1 MLTILFNID
10 YWFYVFVSVWIPW
23 DSCFSAHE
31 THNQYPPLTQFCS
44 TNDSVGWLHVGHHH
58 LELLQRLQWQQQQQQ
73 QHVSLHHP
81 VLLQYTLMQ
90 YPLSSKDNTST
101 SSDTLAAAPHATAAA
116 VLIPRSTST
125 HVQVN
130 VAATLGQKMS
140 PVGAYFTKLHRR
152 FRPRDQPGQE
162 RHASCVAET
171 ARSVVCTP
179 TTVPRL

>member
-1 MLTILFNID
+1 M
-10 YWFYVFVSVWIPW
+10 
-23 DSCFSAHE
+23 
-31 THNQYPPLTQFCS
+31 
-44 TNDSVGWLHVGHHH
+44 GHHH

-179 TTVPRL
+179 TTVPGFDPTFAQGIIHIILYTRGDLPEMHRTNVAVFGG